1 MFSCLDDYVK
11 RMSAVETSCSNEQ
24 PEEHRVGVPSVNECA
39 LEDSRSQLM
48 TLLEEKRKRGVW
60 ASSAETVLSCSGYSI
75 GLGNFLRFPYL
86 AVSQGGGA
94 FLIPYT
100 VSLFLVGIPLFFM
113 ELAIAQ
119 FSGLGPLCVFNLVPV
134 FTGIGWCMLAVSFI
148 ECIYYNVMMAW
159 IIYYFCMS
167 FQWNLPW
174 SHCNN
179 TWNTPNCFIYEQLR
193 HVPSSWFNSTT
204 NGTFLMNGTIYRSA
218 AEEFWLFNVLK
229 ISEGIEQMGG
239 INWKMA
245 SYVTAIMPCL
255 FLTIILIRGVTLP
268 GAWMGIKFF
277 LVPAWSKL
285 ASLQIWSQAALQIF
299 FSLGPSWGGLIA
311 VASYNKYDHP
321 IMRDSIVLPLIFS
334 LSSIYGGFAIFSV
347 IGNLMYLSG
356 VDSVQTF
363 VRQGHGLAFVT
374 YPEALNHL
382 PGSAVWSVLFFAM
395 LFTQG
400 LDTQFIAVDSFVGDL
415 VDLFPST
422 IGKHKELFLI
432 VFCLV
437 ETLLGIPFVT
447 QT

>member
-1 MFSCLDDYVK
+1 MFLCLDDYVE
-11 RMSAVETSCSNEQ
+11 RMSAGEARCSNEQ
-24 PEEHRVGVPSVNECA
+24 PEEHRVGDTQAVPSILSVSECGS
-39 LEDSRSQLM
+39 EDSRSQTM
-48 TLLEEKRKRGVW
+48 ILLEKKRKRGVW
-60 ASSAETVLSCSGYSI
+60 ASSTETVLSCSGYSI

-100 VSLFLVGIPLFFM
+100 MSLFLVGIPLFFM

-134 FTGIGWCMLAVSFI
+134 FTGKSENI
-148 ECIYYNVMMAW
+148 
-159 IIYYFCMS
+159 
-167 FQWNLPW
+167 
-174 SHCNN
+174 
-179 TWNTPNCFIYEQLR
+179 
-193 HVPSSWFNSTT
+193 
-204 NGTFLMNGTIYRSA
+204 A
-218 AEEFWLFNVLK
+218 AC
-229 ISEGIEQMGG
+229 
-239 INWKMA
+239 
-245 SYVTAIMPCL
+245 VTAIIPCL

-277 LVPAWSKL
+277 LIPAWSKLASLQVSNDAACVTAIIPCLLFLTIILIRGVTLPGAWMGIKFFLIPAWSKL

-299 FSLGPSWGGLIA
+299 FSLGPSWGGIIS

-382 PGSAVWSVLFFAM
+382 PGSAIWSALFFAM

-400 LDTQFIAVDSFVGDL
+400 LDTQVSA
-415 VDLFPST
+415 
-422 IGKHKELFLI
+422 
-432 VFCLV
+432 
-437 ETLLGIPFVT
+437 
-447 QT
+447 

>member
-1 MFSCLDDYVK
+1 
-11 RMSAVETSCSNEQ
+11 MSAEEVSCSSGQ
-24 PEEHRVGVPSVNECA
+24 HEEYRMGDIQTLPSVLSVNECDS
-39 LEDSRSQLM
+39 EDSRTQLM
-48 TLLEEKRKRGVW
+48 ILLGEKRKRGVW
-60 ASSAETVLSCSGYSI
+60 ASSTETVLSCSGYSI

-86 AVSQGGGA
+86 AISQGGGA

-134 FTGIGWCMLAVSFI
+134 FNGIGWCMLTVSFI

-179 TWNTPNCFIYEQLR
+179 TWNTPNCFIYEELR
-193 HVPSSWFNSTT
+193 HVHPSWFNSNT
-204 NGTFLMNGTIYRSA
+204 NGTVTRNGTIYRSA
-218 AEEFWLFNVLK
+218 AEEFWLFNVLE
-229 ISEGIEQMGG
+229 ISEGIDQMGR
-239 INWKMA
+239 INWKMVLCLIA
-245 SYVTAIMPCL
+245 SWIITYICSIQGVRSLGKASSAGKYAKQAKNLYSAAYVTAIIPCL

-277 LVPAWSKL
+277 LVPSWSKL
-285 ASLQIWSQAALQIF
+285 ASFQIWSQAALQIF
-299 FSLGPSWGGLIA
+299 FSLGPSWGGIIA

-321 IMRDSIVLPLIFS
+321 IMRDSIVLPIIFS
-334 LSSIYGGFAIFSV
+334 LSSIYGGFALFSV

-356 VDSVQTF
+356 VNSVQTF

-374 YPEALNHL
+374 YPEALNRL
-382 PGSAVWSVLFFAM
+382 PGSAIWSVLFFAM

-400 LDTQFIAVDSFVGDL
+400 LDTQVIA
-415 VDLFPST
+415 
-422 IGKHKELFLI
+422 
-432 VFCLV
+432 
-437 ETLLGIPFVT
+437 
-447 QT
+447 